1 MRAWTILTCE
11 YPPACGGVADYS
23 ALVAGAL
30 VAAGDRVT
38 VCCPP
43 QADRP
48 TRQSGVEVIALDDVY
63 GPRARRQLDKRLDGE
78 RSTVLV
84 QYVPTAFGLGGANVP
99 FCRWLLSRSRRHGDD
114 VRVMFHEP
122 YFEFAWTPVHQS
134 PLSLAQRLMARTLL
148 RASRQTYLS
157 TDAWRAY
164 LSPMLTD
171 CEPFVTL
178 PIPSAIPRCA
188 RPAEAGE
195 QRRRATRRQSDRLV
209 GHFGTYG
216 AHVAPMLQSAL
227 TALLAGDPSLSVIC
241 TGAGSDLFARSMVDS
256 DPALEGRVQGTGR
269 VPADEAA
276 AVLAACDLLVQP
288 YIDGVTTRRTSV
300 MAGLINA
307 RPVLTTTGH
316 LTEAVWA
323 ETQAV
328 AMVAAGDIPALVA
341 SAQALLAGGA
351 ARAALA
357 ARGENTYRA
366 RFSIER
372 TIGALRGAVES
383 VPA

>member
-1 MRAWTILTCE
+1 
-11 YPPACGGVADYS
+11 
-23 ALVAGAL
+23 
-30 VAAGDRVT
+30 
-38 VCCPP
+38 
-43 QADRP
+43 
-48 TRQSGVEVIALDDVY
+48 
-63 GPRARRQLDKRLDGE
+63 
-78 RSTVLV
+78 
-84 QYVPTAFGLGGANVP
+84 
-99 FCRWLLSRSRRHGDD
+99 
-114 VRVMFHEP
+114 
-122 YFEFAWTPVHQS
+122 
-134 PLSLAQRLMARTLL
+134 
-148 RASRQTYLS
+148 
-157 TDAWRAY
+157 
-164 LSPMLTD
+164 
-171 CEPFVTL
+171 
-178 PIPSAIPRCA
+178 
-188 RPAEAGE
+188 
-195 QRRRATRRQSDRLV
+195 
-209 GHFGTYG
+209 
-216 AHVAPMLQSAL
+216 
-227 TALLAGDPSLSVIC
+227 
-241 TGAGSDLFARSMVDS
+241 MVDS